1 MADASSPSVT
11 SMLHD
16 AEAMRHEEEIAR
28 NPYSLKL
35 WLAYLEFRKAAPYRD
50 RRVIHERALKFL
62 PRSFKLWKTYL
73 TESVAALEGRSVLD
87 KRYAVLIRVYE
98 RALVHLHKM
107 PRVWLD
113 YCALL
118 IKLCRTTSVR
128 RTFDRALQALP
139 ITQHE
144 RVWSPYLAWAR
155 DAGVAETAVRVYR
168 RYLQYD
174 PSHREEY
181 VDFLESIGDFAEA
194 AQQLAACVNDDNFVS
209 PDGHS
214 KHQLWMRLCDM
225 CAQHPERMSDTLK
238 VRERLALRARDRL

>member
-1 MADASSPSVT
+1 MFSCWADV
-11 SMLHD
+11 
-16 AEAMRHEEEIAR
+16 
-28 NPYSLKL
+28 
-35 WLAYLEFRKAAPYRD
+35 
-50 RRVIHERALKFL
+50 RA
-62 PRSFKLWKTYL
+62 
-73 TESVAALEGRSVLD
+73 
-87 KRYAVLIRVYE
+87 
-98 RALVHLHKM
+98 
-107 PRVWLD
+107 
-113 YCALL
+113 
-118 IKLCRTTSVR
+118 
-128 RTFDRALQALP
+128 
-139 ITQHE
+139 QHE
-144 RVWSPYLAWAR
+144 RVWKPYLAWVR
-155 DAGVAETAVRVYR
+155 GAGVAETAVRVYR